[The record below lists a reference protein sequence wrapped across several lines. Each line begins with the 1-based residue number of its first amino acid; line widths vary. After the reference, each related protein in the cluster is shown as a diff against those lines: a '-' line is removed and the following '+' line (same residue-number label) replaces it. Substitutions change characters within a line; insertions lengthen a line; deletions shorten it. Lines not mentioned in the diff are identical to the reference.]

1 MVEGQGEKKVFSS
14 SSPSPRVERG
24 PGGEVLYLS
33 AYSGDRPDSKDSLHH
48 PACQPLHQAWA
59 EHGGAIAPGK
69 PLRDWLRLNFFKDV
83 HVGMYEQRPIYFP
96 LSSDK
101 KHFVAFIA
109 IHRWQDTTLT
119 DLLAE
124 YLVDDQKSLDGEIA
138 DLLGTK
144 AQGDAKTQ
152 TTAEK
157 RYTEL
162 MQLKTELDNFIQ
174 LLRQCAEVGPPPA
187 KASDP
192 QPETAAPY
200 RMNLDDGVMINSAA
214 LWPLLAPQ
222 WAKPKTWWSELCTAK
237 DRKDYDWSHLAAR
250 YFPARVAAKCQHDP
264 SLAVAH
270 GCFWR
275 YHPAKA
281 YEWELRLQDE
291 IGPDFTIDEAN
302 SDTLRQQFETAH
314 PQTVAELR
322 EKEEKRR
329 ERKYKKQA
337 EDQLSLEV

>member
-1 MVEGQGEKKVFSS
+1 

-33 AYSGDRPDSKDSLHH
+33 AYSGDRPDSQDSLHH

-69 PLRDWLRLNFFKDV
+69 TLRDWLRLNFFKDV
-83 HVGMYEQRPIYFP
+83 HVGMYDQRPIYFP

-101 KHFVAFIA
+101 KHFVALIS
-109 IHRWQDTTLT
+109 IHRWADDTLT
-119 DLLAE
+119 DLLADH
-124 YLVDDQKSLDGEIA
+124 LVPEQTQLDGEIA

-152 TTAEK
+152 AIAEK

-162 MQLKTELDNFIQ
+162 MQLKAELDGFIQ
-174 LLRQCAEVGPPPA
+174 LLRQCAEIGPPPA

-192 QPETAAPY
+192 QPEIAAPY
-200 RMNLDDGVMINSAA
+200 RMDLDDGVMINSAA
-214 LWPLLAPQ
+214 LWPLLAPH

-250 YFPARVAAKCQHDP
+250 YFPARVEAKCQRDP

-275 YHPAKA
+275 YHSAKA

-291 IGPDFTIDEAN
+291 IGPDFTIDEAD
-302 SDTLRQQFETAH
+302 SAPLRQQFEAAH
-314 PQTVAELR
+314 PQTVADLR
-322 EKEEKRR
+322 EKEAKRR
-329 ERKYKKQA
+329 ERKYRKQA
-337 EDQLSLEV
+337 EDQLALPLTEE

>member
-1 MVEGQGEKKVFSS
+1 LPP
-14 SSPSPRVERG
+14 SPSGRG
-24 PGGEVLYLS
+24 DGGEGSRGEGLPHGILYLS
-33 AYSGDRPDSKDSLHH
+33 AYSGDRPDSKDSLPH
-48 PACQPLHQAWA
+48 PACQPLQTAWA
-59 EHGGAIAPGK
+59 EHGSAIAPGK
-69 PLRDWLRLNFFKDV
+69 TLRDWLRLNFFKDV

-96 LSSDK
+96 LSSEK

-109 IHRWQDTTLT
+109 IHRWQDSTLT

-124 YLVDDQKSLDGEIA
+124 YLVPEQAQLDGEIA

-144 AQGDAKTQ
+144 GQGDAKAQ
-152 TTAEK
+152 ASAEK

-174 LLRQCAEVGPPPA
+174 LVRQCAEVGPPPA

-192 QPETAAPY
+192 QPEVAAKY
-200 RMNLDDGVMINSAA
+200 RMDLDDGVMINSAA
-214 LWPLLAPQ
+214 LWPLLDPQ
-222 WAKPKTWWSELCTAK
+222 WNKPKTWWSELCTAK
-237 DRKDYDWSHLAAR
+237 GRKDYDWAHLAAR
-250 YFPARVAAKCQHDP
+250 YFPQRVDAKCQSDP

-270 GCFWR
+270 GCFWQ

-302 SDTLRQQFETAH
+302 SDTLRHQFETIH
-314 PQTVAELR
+314 SQTVAELR

>member
-1 MVEGQGEKKVFSS
+1 VGH
-14 SSPSPRVERG
+14 PSTHPPIHPPTSTLPHG
-24 PGGEVLYLS
+24 ILYLS
-33 AYSGDRPDSKDSLHH
+33 AYSGDRPDSKDSLPH
-48 PACQPLHQAWA
+48 PACLPLQTAWA

-69 PLRDWLRLNFFKDV
+69 TLRDWLRLNFFKDV

-96 LSSDK
+96 LSSEK
-101 KHFVAFIA
+101 KNFVAFIA

-124 YLVDDQKSLDGEIA
+124 YLVPEQAQLDGEIA

-144 AQGDAKTQ
+144 GQGDAKAQ
-152 TTAEK
+152 ASAEK

-162 MQLKTELDNFIQ
+162 MQLKTELDSFIQ
-174 LLRQCAEVGPPPA
+174 LVRQCAEVGPPPA

-192 QPETAAPY
+192 QPEVAAKY
-200 RMNLDDGVMINSAA
+200 RMDLDDGVMINSAA
-214 LWPLLAPQ
+214 LWPLLDPQ
-222 WAKPKTWWSELCTAK
+222 WNKPKTWWSELCTAK
-237 DRKDYDWSHLAAR
+237 GRKDYDWAHLAAR
-250 YFPARVAAKCQHDP
+250 YFPQRVDAKCQSDP

-270 GCFWR
+270 GCFWQ

-302 SDTLRQQFETAH
+302 SDTLRHHFETTH

-329 ERKYKKQA
+329 ERKYKKQT
-337 EDQLSLEV
+337 EDQLSLQLSEE